1 MVPLNSRE
9 TSIAGTSLVADN
21 PSQFRS
27 YFPITEKYIYLNH
40 AGCSPL
46 SQPTCDIM
54 TALLSEMTDN
64 LPHIFDK
71 SESILSSVRL
81 RAAKL
86 VNGEPDQIAFLRN
99 TSEAISAIANG
110 YPWKAG
116 DNVVTAAGEFPAN
129 LYPWMRL
136 ESAYGVQIRYQRE
149 SNGWVDIDELL
160 GLVDERTR
168 IVTVSWV
175 QFATGQR
182 LDIRRIGKFCRERGI
197 LFVVDAVQGLG
208 ALQLDVQLDFVD
220 AFAAGAHKFLLGPK
234 GVALLYVSDRALEK
248 VRPTVVG
255 WTAVKNYEDY
265 LAHELN
271 FREGA
276 IRFEGGALNI
286 LGIAGLGEALQLFL
300 RAGSAQIEKH
310 LLSLNSYLAESL
322 AERGYQVLGHRNPE
336 QASAILVCQHD
347 RHSADELC
355 TKLASHNIITSA
367 RLDRLRIAPHFY
379 NTQSDIDALVAAL
392 PI

>member
-1 MVPLNSRE
+1 MTLLNNRE
-9 TSIAGTSLVADN
+9 ASSVGTSLLADN
-21 PSQFRS
+21 PGQFRS
-27 YFPITEKYIYLNH
+27 LFPITEKYIYLNH

-46 SQPTCDIM
+46 SQPTCDSM
-54 TALLSEMTDN
+54 TSLLSEMAGD
-64 LPHIFDK
+64 LPQVFDK
-71 SESILSSVRL
+71 ADGILSSARL

-86 VNGEPDQIAFLRN
+86 VNAEPEQIAFLRN

-110 YPWKAG
+110 YAWKAG

-136 ESAYGVQIRYQRE
+136 ESVYGVEIKYQRE
-149 SNGWVDIDELL
+149 SNGWVDVDELL
-160 GLVDERTR
+160 RLVDARTR
-168 IVTVSWV
+168 MVTVSWV

-208 ALQLDVQLDFVD
+208 ALQLDVQSDYID

-234 GVALLYVSDRALEK
+234 GVALLYLSNRALEK
-248 VRPTVVG
+248 VQPTVIG

-265 LAHELN
+265 LVHELN

-286 LGIAGLGEALQLFL
+286 LGIAGLGEAIQLFL
-300 RAGSAQIEKH
+300 TAGPAQIEKH
-310 LLSLNSYLAESL
+310 LMSLISHLAESL
-322 AERGYQVLGHRNPE
+322 GERGYRVLGRRPE
-336 QASAILVCQHD
+336 DASAILVCQHD

-355 TKLASHNIITSA
+355 AKLTSHNIITSA
-367 RLDRLRIAPHFY
+367 RLDRLRVAPHFY
-379 NTQSDIDALVAAL
+379 NTRADIDALLAVL
-392 PI
+392 PA